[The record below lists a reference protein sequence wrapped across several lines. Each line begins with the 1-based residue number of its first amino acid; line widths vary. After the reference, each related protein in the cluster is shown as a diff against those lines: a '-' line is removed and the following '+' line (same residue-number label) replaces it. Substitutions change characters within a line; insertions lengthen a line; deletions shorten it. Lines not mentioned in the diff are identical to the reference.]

1 MGINSKTKKE
11 QLAWEFLKTLTY
23 DEDVQKEIFK
33 YSQGVSVLK
42 NVTNSEEVI
51 EELSKSTPNG
61 SYIDMTLLN
70 EIMESGIVSPRF
82 RKYNSVMDM
91 ADNMINQAI
100 NDEDDNLSYLL
111 SKLQRE
117 VNNIL
122 RN

>member
-1 MGINSKTKKE
+1 
-11 QLAWEFLKTLTY
+11 
-23 DEDVQKEIFK
+23 
-33 YSQGVSVLK
+33 
-42 NVTNSEEVI
+42 
-51 EELSKSTPNG
+51 
-61 SYIDMTLLN
+61 MTLLN